1 MAETI
6 NNEVKEEKE
15 NVTTN
20 PEVKEAENQQ
30 PIEGTVEGEG
40 TSTNDDPPSPEADDI
55 QPTFKEKFVN
65 GAKAVGRGAK
75 KVAKA
80 VKPYAIGAA
89 IGIGT
94 AAYAGLKIYK
104 AVKDGSN
111 DTPALGT
118 DDTPLL
124 TVDDQET
131 NYLDNVD
138 YVSEAPG
145 DVGEADVDVPETS
158 VDLDIEL

>member
-1 MAETI
+1 MENVNTI
-6 NNEVKEEKE
+6 NNEEKE

-40 TSTNDDPPSPEADDI
+40 TSTHDDPPSPGADDI

-124 TVDDQET
+124 TVDDTEE
-131 NYLDNVD
+131 NYRLENVD

-145 DVGEADVDVPETS
+145 DVGETDVDVPEVS
-158 VDLDIEL
+158 ADLDIEL

>member
-1 MAETI
+1 ME
-6 NNEVKEEKE
+6 NNVNTNVEEE

-30 PIEGTVEGEG
+30 PIEGKVEGEG
-40 TSTNDDPPSPEADDI
+40 TPIDGDPISPEADDI

-104 AVKDGSN
+104 AVKDGT
-111 DTPALGT
+111 DGTPALGT
-118 DDTPLL
+118 DNTPLL
-124 TVDDQET
+124 TADDTEM
-131 NYLDNVD
+131 NYMDNVSE
-138 YVSEAPG
+138 VSDVTGDIEAT
-145 DVGEADVDVPETS
+145 EVDVPEVS
-158 VDLDIEL
+158 ADLDIEL